1 MNNKA
6 KFGEVFTPPYFV
18 PQFFQQIPE
27 DAFLQKD
34 WKWLDVGAG
43 RGVFAFLLID
53 KLMESLQVF
62 FPNKQERQQHILE
75 NMIYVIE
82 INDEHVPFLQ
92 KNFKN
97 VIHQDYLTYQSIH
110 FNVIFGNPPFN
121 CNGLL
126 KVPTNQILSK
136 KQDGKAVWKDF
147 VYHSLSLL
155 EPKGYLCL
163 ITPTL
168 WMKPTK
174 DKIHNTL
181 YSYALLKVKCFTNTE
196 TNKCFENEAQ
206 TPTSIWCLQKDSP
219 KNVVEIYD
227 KQVEDYIE
235 YPLTESLPV
244 FGVSI
249 LKKVMSHLKNARP
262 LKVKKTNLPA
272 KHNSLQVQPD
282 SIHKYPNIS
291 TCILAKEEAE
301 LVIHYSK
308 EPCSFYKQ
316 PKLILAHGMY
326 GFPFYDKEGSYG
338 ISNRDK
344 YVILDKS
351 NYDFQRISDF
361 LSTYTA
367 LYLFE
372 CMRYRMKYLEKYIFD
387 YIPDISNL
395 KDFPYLINDETIA
408 NYFDFSKQ
416 EIDYIQ
422 NLHKKNYSFKVNTPA
437 KYAQKNM
444 PTKHFENKSSML

>member
-1 MNNKA
+1 
-6 KFGEVFTPPYFV
+6 
-18 PQFFQQIPE
+18 
-27 DAFLQKD
+27 
-34 WKWLDVGAG
+34 
-43 RGVFAFLLID
+43 
-53 KLMESLQVF
+53 MESLQVF

-155 EPKGYLCL
+155 EPKGFLCL

-206 TPTSIWCLQKDSP
+206 TPT
-219 KNVVEIYD
+219 
-227 KQVEDYIE
+227 YI
-235 YPLTESLPV
+235 
-244 FGVSI
+244 
-249 LKKVMSHLKNARP
+249 
-262 LKVKKTNLPA
+262 
-272 KHNSLQVQPD
+272 
-282 SIHKYPNIS
+282 
-291 TCILAKEEAE
+291 
-301 LVIHYSK
+301 
-308 EPCSFYKQ
+308 
-316 PKLILAHGMY
+316 
-326 GFPFYDKEGSYG
+326 
-338 ISNRDK
+338 
-344 YVILDKS
+344 
-351 NYDFQRISDF
+351 
-361 LSTYTA
+361 
-367 LYLFE
+367 
-372 CMRYRMKYLEKYIFD
+372 
-387 YIPDISNL
+387 
-395 KDFPYLINDETIA
+395 
-408 NYFDFSKQ
+408 
-416 EIDYIQ
+416 
-422 NLHKKNYSFKVNTPA
+422 
-437 KYAQKNM
+437 
-444 PTKHFENKSSML
+444 